1 METECSLFFVLMILL
16 ASCGCIDTQ
25 NPVENDGMQNG
36 TAEGLPVNSSFT
48 PTSAATGGTEIPVDL
63 SQIEIRCGQ
72 NFSPN
77 VTLISSILRDDSR
90 TGILI
95 ENGWN
100 ITSINEPLQSWD
112 VVDPVQLEEWNV
124 TSINEMNDR
133 KDRARGSAA
142 VEFQKEG
149 LSFYIG
155 VDEREGRTAGGYC
168 GAEVWI
174 AEPVSGPRP
183 GDYHQARDKMEGW
196 WHVFDDRNE
205 RVVMIYNS
213 TTIFYLYPSYS
224 IINMEGI
231 QRSNIDVSEIPV
243 ATPELIQTNGSYITG
258 IALGDERAQALI
270 RHGGEPESIAVPFH
284 SCPRNDP
291 YCNRNPSL
299 VIRYGEI
306 QFAVTVD
313 EAGGTVLGGSAL
325 VPSTLDPNKPFPT
338 Y

>member
-1 METECSLFFVLMILL
+1 
-16 ASCGCIDTQ
+16 
-25 NPVENDGMQNG
+25 
-36 TAEGLPVNSSFT
+36 
-48 PTSAATGGTEIPVDL
+48 
-63 SQIEIRCGQ
+63 
-72 NFSPN
+72 
-77 VTLISSILRDDSR
+77 
-90 TGILI
+90 
-95 ENGWN
+95 
-100 ITSINEPLQSWD
+100 
-112 VVDPVQLEEWNV
+112 
-124 TSINEMNDR
+124 
-133 KDRARGSAA
+133 

-196 WHVFDDRNE
+196 WHVFDARNE
-205 RVVMIYNS
+205 RVVIIYNS